1 MTAHPRTEGPM
12 ELKRPVRERVF
23 GVGPGV
29 STAPWFFEATLKQE
43 IQRRKQR
50 GWRAASFFR
59 TVTRVILPGS
69 MIVVVVLC
77 GILALL

>member
-1 MTAHPRTEGPM
+1 MTHPRPESPM
-12 ELKRPVRERVF
+12 EVERPARERVF
-23 GVGPGV
+23 GAGLGV

-50 GWRAASFFR
+50 RWRAASFFR

-77 GILALL
+77 SILALL